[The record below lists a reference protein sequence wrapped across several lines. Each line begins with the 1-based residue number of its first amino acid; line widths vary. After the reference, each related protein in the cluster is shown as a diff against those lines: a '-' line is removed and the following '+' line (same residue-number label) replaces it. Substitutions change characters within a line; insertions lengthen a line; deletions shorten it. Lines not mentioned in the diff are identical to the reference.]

1 MSDTTESG
9 KKKGFFINSRG
20 ISCIPCRCKRQ
31 SYHKETKTTKE
42 NNIVTTNV
50 IEDRRN
56 LKFGGGRNVSPDEN
70 GIFKNDNQTG
80 SVEICDN
87 GWGQNRITPEECEQR
102 LEGTETDIEVIKKD
116 IDRLEFELND
126 LKLKISK
133 KII

>member
-116 IDRLEFELND
+116 IERLEFELND

-133 KII
+133 KFV

>member
-1 MSDTTESG
+1 MSDITESE
-9 KKKGFFINSRG
+9 KKKGFFINANG

-42 NNIVTTNV
+42 NNIVMTNV

-80 SVEICDN
+80 SVEICDT
-87 GWGQNRITPEECEQR
+87 GWGQSKITPEECEQR
-102 LEGTETDIEVIKKD
+102 LEGAETDIEVIKKD
-116 IDRLEFELND
+116 IERLEFELND

-133 KII
+133 KFV

>member
-70 GIFKNDNQTG
+70 GIFKTVGQVG

-87 GWGQNRITPEECEQR
+87 GWGQNRITLR
-102 LEGTETDIEVIKKD
+102 NANKD
-116 IDRLEFELND
+116 
-126 LKLKISK
+126 
-133 KII
+133 

>member
-1 MSDTTESG
+1 MER
-9 KKKGFFINSRG
+9 KKVFFINSRG